1 MEDKKIVLSLVQPSG
16 DLTIGNYLG
25 AMKNFLDYQDKYE
38 CYFGVADLHSITVP
52 QVPKDLRR
60 RTKEVIALYL
70 AIGLDPSKVS
80 VFVQSHVEEHL
91 KLYWVLNSI
100 SYMGQLSRMTQFKEK
115 SQKSEENLNAALFT
129 YPTLMAADILIYN
142 ADYVPIGDD
151 QKQHLELARDLAERF
166 NSKYSPTFTVPEGI
180 INKSSRRIMSLK
192 NPEVK
197 MSKSDPDKNSCI
209 FILDEP
215 AAIKKKIK
223 GAVTDSLAN
232 FSYNDEQ
239 KGLKNLIDI
248 YCAITK
254 VTPEG
259 VVDKYQGTSYAQFK
273 EDLADLV
280 VETLSPIQE
289 KFKNYINDTH
299 LIDNILEEGMIE
311 AKKRAYKMID
321 KVYRKV
327 GFYQIGK
334 K

>member
-16 DLTIGNYLG
+16 DLTLGNYLG
-25 AMKNFLDYQDKYE
+25 ALKNFLDYQDKYD

-60 RTKEVIALYL
+60 RTREVIALYL
-70 AIGLDPSKVS
+70 AVGLDPSKVS

-115 SQKSEENLNAALFT
+115 SQRSEENLNAALFT

-166 NSKYSPTFTVPEGI
+166 NSRYSDTFTVPEGI

-192 NPEVK
+192 NPEIK

-215 AAIKKKIK
+215 SAIKKKIK

-232 FSYNDEQ
+232 FSYNEEQ

-254 VTPEG
+254 LSTEE
-259 VVDKYQGTSYAQFK
+259 VVEKYKGKSYAQFK
-273 EDLADLV
+273 EDLANLV
-280 VETLSPIQE
+280 VETLTPIQE
-289 KFKNYINDTH
+289 RYKNYINDTH
-299 LIDNILEEGMIE
+299 FIDNILEQGMIK
-311 AKKRAYKMID
+311 AKKRAYKMVD

-327 GFYQIGK
+327 GFYQIK
-334 K
+334 KK

>member
-16 DLTIGNYLG
+16 DLTLGNYLG
-25 AMKNFLDYQDKYE
+25 ALKNFLDYQDKYE

-60 RTKEVIALYL
+60 RTREVIALYL
-70 AIGLDPSKVS
+70 AVGLDPSKVS

-115 SQKSEENLNAALFT
+115 SQRSEENLNAALFT

-166 NSKYSPTFTVPEGI
+166 NSRYSDTFTVPEGI

-192 NPEVK
+192 NPEIK

-215 AAIKKKIK
+215 SAIKKKIK

-232 FSYNDEQ
+232 FSYNEEQ

-254 VTPEG
+254 LSTEE
-259 VVDKYQGTSYAQFK
+259 VVEKYKGKSYAQFK
-273 EDLADLV
+273 EDLANLV
-280 VETLSPIQE
+280 VETLTPIQE
-289 KFKNYINDTH
+289 RYKNYINDTH
-299 LIDNILEEGMIE
+299 FIDNILEQGMIK
-311 AKKRAYKMID
+311 AKKRAYKMVD

-327 GFYQIGK
+327 GFYQIK
-334 K
+334 KK

>member
-259 VVDKYQGTSYAQFK
+259 IVDKYQGTSYAQFK

-299 LIDNILEEGMIE
+299 LIDNILEEGMIK

>member
-25 AMKNFLDYQDKYE
+25 AMKSFLDYQDKYD

-129 YPTLMAADILIYN
+129 YPSLMAADILIYN

-166 NSKYSPTFTVPEGI
+166 NNRYSPTFTVPEGI

-192 NPEVK
+192 NPEIK
-197 MSKSDPDKNSCI
+197 MSKSDTDKNSCI

-215 AAIKKKIK
+215 KVILKKIK
-223 GAVTDSLAN
+223 GAVTDSIAN
-232 FSYNDEQ
+232 FDYNDEQ

-248 YCAITK
+248 YCAISKKT
-254 VTPEG
+254 TDE
-259 VVDKYQGTSYAQFK
+259 VVEKYKGSSYAQFK
-273 EDLADLV
+273 EDLARIIIDC
-280 VETLSPIQE
+280 LSPIQE
-289 KFKNYINDTH
+289 KYKTYINDTQ
-299 LIDNILEEGMIE
+299 LLDKILEKGAEK
-311 AKKRAYKMID
+311 AKMRAYKIAD

-327 GFYQIGK
+327 GFYQLGRK
-334 K
+334 